1 MIGGCG
7 EVINLMVMQR
17 WVLHID
23 MDAFFASVEQ
33 LTRPTLRGRPVLVGG
48 LSGRGVVAGAS
59 YEARAFGARSAMPM
73 HQARN
78 LVGFRGVVV
87 LPRFAVYSAA
97 SKRVFDIVRARS
109 DQVEQLG
116 IDEAFLEP
124 TELRGASVE
133 VVRDWAND
141 LRAEIRSKTGLPS
154 SVGAGTGKQYA
165 KIGSGMAK
173 PDGVCVI
180 PAAEQERVLGP
191 LPVRKLW
198 GIGPVAEAKLQRI
211 GVKTIAEFAALSAKD
226 VEISLGSVGLALWEL
241 ACGNDH
247 RPLAERA
254 EAKQISSEHTYA
266 KDLTTRVA
274 VDAAVERAAE
284 AALRRMEQDG
294 RGARTVTVKL
304 KMADFHSE
312 SRSMSLPF
320 ASDNST
326 VLLNA
331 AKMLT
336 RYPDDVGPIRLV
348 GVSFSNLEPVY
359 QDLLFP
365 DLAPAASFDSDWEA
379 GVRGAQ
385 APVIAVEVEEPT
397 SWRATQD
404 VFHPDFGHGWVQGA
418 GHGVVSVRFETRTTE
433 KGKTRSFPIDD
444 PLLEPADPLKS
455 LDWDD
460 WLSEQEF

>member
-1 MIGGCG
+1 
-7 EVINLMVMQR
+7 MVMQR

>member
-1 MIGGCG
+1 
-7 EVINLMVMQR
+7 MQR

-226 VEISLGSVGLALWEL
+226 VEISLGSVGLALWAL
-241 ACGNDH
+241 ACGHDH